1 MPDELRSQVPL
12 VRDLVAALGLPL
24 LEAPGYEADD
34 VIGTIARLPASHGEG
49 WR

>member
-34 VIGTIARLPASHGEG
+34 VIGCDDRL
-49 WR
+49 R